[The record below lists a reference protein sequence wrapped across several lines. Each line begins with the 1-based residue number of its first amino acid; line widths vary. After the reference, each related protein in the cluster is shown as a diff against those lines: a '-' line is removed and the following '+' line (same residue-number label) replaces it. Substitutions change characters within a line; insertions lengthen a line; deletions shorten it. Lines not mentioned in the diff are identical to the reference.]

1 MAWPIG
7 ADLLLH
13 GGDEYKDE
21 VFINMVATCPARVL
35 DTQRQFDDITDTFMD
50 LGFRAARTVFQPA
63 STFNRMIAGDL
74 AKKLQVFAKDVSALA
89 KLLSQFML
97 GNRAFQE
104 EKEKRKQRAAAA
116 SVAAVQPVSPL
127 QSSKPAVLSSTC
139 LIKSVTSAL
148 GEPIPLSIYMLSFA
162 SASVGRSHLSW
173 VRFCKLCR
181 NVQFAYHFDCR
192 FAPCD
197 RVDFQQRHLPINMA
211 SHGRRPLGTRLTGDR
226 CTDDWRRRG
235 S

>member
-1 MAWPIG
+1 MAWPLG

-21 VFINMVATCPARVL
+21 DFITMVATCPARVL

-148 GEPIPLSIYMLSFA
+148 GEPIPFSIYVVLCFCICWEVTFVVGQVLQTVSQC
-162 SASVGRSHLSW
+162 SV
-173 VRFCKLCR
+173 C
-181 NVQFAYHFDCR
+181 AYYFDCR

-211 SHGRRPLGTRLTGDR
+211 SHGRRPLGMRLTGDR